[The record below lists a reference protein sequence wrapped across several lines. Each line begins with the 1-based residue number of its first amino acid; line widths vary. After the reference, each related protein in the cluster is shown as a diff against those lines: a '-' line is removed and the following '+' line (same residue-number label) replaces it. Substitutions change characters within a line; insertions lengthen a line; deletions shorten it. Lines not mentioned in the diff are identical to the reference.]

1 MADMTCAVAV
11 LSLAF
16 QSPTTLPKAPVALP
30 KVTSVTGPTVA
41 MPSPKAKGTVLI
53 FVGVDCPIANRL
65 SPEIGRI
72 IKEYSEKGID
82 CWLVYPDRELKA
94 DEAIRHMKEYGL
106 NCMATIDRK
115 RTLVK
120 AVGATVTPQAA
131 ILDAK
136 GFVKYLGR
144 VNDLFAEHGRTNP
157 EVKSHD
163 LRVSLDA
170 LLAGKPIPNPI
181 TEAVGC
187 YFGN

>member
-16 QSPTTLPKAPVALP
+16 QSATTLPKAPVALP
-30 KVTSVTGPTVA
+30 KVTSVTGPTA
-41 MPSPKAKGTVLI
+41 SIPSPKAKGTVLI

-72 IKEYSEKGID
+72 IKEYSAKEID
-82 CWLVYPDRELKA
+82 CWLVYPDRELKSDRA
-94 DEAIRHMKEYGL
+94 LKHMQEFGL
-106 NCMATIDRK
+106 SCMATIDRK
-115 RTLVK
+115 RAITK

-136 GFVKYLGR
+136 GHVKYLGR
-144 VNDLFAEHGRTNP
+144 INDLFAEHGKTNP
-157 EVKSHD
+157 EIKSHD

-187 YFGN
+187 YFSN